1 MAWRLL
7 GFDRCDVHWNNI
19 VISRGD
25 CHRSPCGQ
33 QQAPTYRLKEFN
45 SAGSTFCA
53 TQTTGNTA
61 IASGLTKGAEYTCTI
76 TTATDASVAGW
87 ILVVTKGGLSSQPL
101 TTSAMRASVSS
112 SARRYASGW
121 SRRHASRF
129 AMRLRS
135 EHPEGMMSGMTSTKI
150 AVSLP
155 SELVA
160 QAKRAVADGRSPSVS
175 AYVARALEEQAKLD
189 DLALLLEEM
198 LAESGGPLTAAER
211 KAADLA
217 LGR

>member
-1 MAWRLL
+1 
-7 GFDRCDVHWNNI
+7 
-19 VISRGD
+19 
-25 CHRSPCGQ
+25 
-33 QQAPTYRLKEFN
+33 
-45 SAGSTFCA
+45 
-53 TQTTGNTA
+53 
-61 IASGLTKGAEYTCTI
+61 
-76 TTATDASVAGW
+76 
-87 ILVVTKGGLSSQPL
+87 
-101 TTSAMRASVSS
+101 
-112 SARRYASGW
+112 
-121 SRRHASRF
+121 
-129 AMRLRS
+129 
-135 EHPEGMMSGMTSTKI
+135 MMSGMTSTKI